1 MATKIFK
8 NNRIGVLRQFMSIY
22 CQFKDKVVVEICCS
36 YLLCMVAC
44 CYSLPLFYNVLR
56 NGLMN
61 LSPYGRNVTL
71 FELSIVLR
79 SLSVL
84 WHWVLLRCASTTLQS
99 ATRLEQNTATRL
111 KLWAIGYR
119 ILAMGYWLWVG
130 VCDCTI
136 NYLLAL
142 RAEIL

>member
-1 MATKIFK
+1 
-8 NNRIGVLRQFMSIY
+8 
-22 CQFKDKVVVEICCS
+22 
-36 YLLCMVAC
+36 
-44 CYSLPLFYNVLR
+44 
-56 NGLMN
+56 MN

-99 ATRLEQNTATRL
+99 ATRLEQNTAMRL
-111 KLWAIGYR
+111 KLWAIGYGV
-119 ILAMGYWLWVG
+119 LAG

-136 NYLLAL
+136 IYLLAL
-142 RAEIL
+142 RAEKIVRALRRDKKSK